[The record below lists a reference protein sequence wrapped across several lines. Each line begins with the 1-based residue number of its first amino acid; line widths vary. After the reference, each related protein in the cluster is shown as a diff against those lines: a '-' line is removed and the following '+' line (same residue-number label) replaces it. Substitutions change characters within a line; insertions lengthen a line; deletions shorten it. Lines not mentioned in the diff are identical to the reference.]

1 MWRKEYGS
9 NQSKNSWDPAQL
21 KEKMMAYCAY
31 QERCIWEARRKMS
44 EKQVAD
50 EDQQKV
56 LDYLIQE
63 QYIDEE
69 RYARAFARGKFNLK
83 KWGRN
88 RITLELRMRKIPESL
103 IQKGI
108 AEIDPVSYYDTL
120 LEQTERRWEREK
132 ETETFKKRFKVVGY
146 LMQKGF
152 EKDLIE
158 EALESLS

>member
-1 MWRKEYGS
+1 
-9 NQSKNSWDPAQL
+9 
-21 KEKMMAYCAY
+21 MAYCAY